1 MGNLD
6 YAPVGMRA
14 TVETHVF
21 KFADAANLQFQCDV
35 AICVKLEGG
44 CQDTVG
50 VLAIFWLV
58 L

>member
-21 KFADAANLQFQCDV
+21 KFADNEQLNFECDI
-35 AICVKLEGG
+35 AICVKVDGG
-44 CQDTVG
+44 CQDTVR
-50 VLAIFWLV
+50 LFLV
-58 L
+58 FL